1 LTEEE
6 IKLIEESKSRIK
18 HQTCEEEEVV
28 GCKFSIEGYTIKEET
43 LEDAANEI
51 YELRNLDETM
61 IRDEFEP
68 KHRIKWSRNYAE
80 IFDAWEYSLDFLE
93 ENGYLPIEVEKLTL
107 EKLSMLDKSSLLY
120 DIAKNEK
127 TPIFILEKL
136 AQNEDQFVRMYVAHN
151 TKCPEHLLE
160 LLSKS
165 SYPNTRKNVASNLN
179 TSTKLLDSLIYDKYE
194 DTRIELAKNPNFP
207 KESLIKLKKYEKEL
221 EDKLYE
227 KLDKLF
233 DGFRDEEIDAKWLGR
248 VLTNMMRDEG
258 KDLNQHCRNI
268 LDCYGIFQSQLEV
281 DGVMYYKVYYRNDGG
296 DGNLN
301 DVPIF
306 TYDEQESHNAFNA
319 GLTQLLTTAQERID
333 ESGCED
339 EE

>member
-1 LTEEE
+1 MTEEE

-18 HQTCEEEEVV
+18 HQTGEEEEVD
-28 GCKFSIEGYTIKEET
+28 GCKFSIETYTMKEN
-43 LEDAANEI
+43 DADEI

-136 AQNEDQFVRMYVAHN
+136 AQNEDQFVRMYVARN

-179 TSTKLLDSLIYDKYE
+179 TSTKLLNSLIYDKYE

-207 KESLIKLKKYEKEL
+207 KKSLIKLKKYEKEL

-268 LDCYGIFQSQLEV
+268 LDCYGIFQSRLEV
-281 DGVMYYKVYYRNDGG
+281 DGTMYYKVYYRNDGG

-301 DVPIF
+301 DKVIF
-306 TYDEQESHNAFNA
+306 RDNEQESHDAFNA
-319 GLTQLLTTAQERID
+319 GLMQLLATAQERID